1 MVNKGET
8 KPVTFLSAKA
18 DTMVDDM
25 VAGELE
31 GGFDQSSSGSGSV
44 QDDDDD
50 DDDDDESEG

>member
-50 DDDDDESEG
+50 DDDESEG